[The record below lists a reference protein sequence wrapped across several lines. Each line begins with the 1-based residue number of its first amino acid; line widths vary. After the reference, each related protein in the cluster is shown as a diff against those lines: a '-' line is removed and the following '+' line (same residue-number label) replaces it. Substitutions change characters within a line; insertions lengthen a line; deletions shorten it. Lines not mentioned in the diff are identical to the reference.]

1 MPLEAPRKAAGGLFG
16 LLTEPPRNP
25 ETPSTS
31 LLDAR
36 HGLNG
41 KKLPVMEEEGG
52 ELDGEA
58 DSTGEV

>member
-16 LLTEPPRNP
+16 LLTDPPSP

-31 LLDAR
+31 LLEAR
-36 HGLNG
+36 HALNG
-41 KKLPVMEEEGG
+41 KKLPVMEEGG
-52 ELDGEA
+52 EFDGEA